1 MDLAG
6 DGHIGGALSLN
17 GVGSLTVSSMDGET
31 TLEQELFFQTTDE
44 FSEVRFEFEASS
56 ITHVS
61 ELNSDLGLVLYPNPT
76 HGPSTLEF
84 HAAQS
89 GAGHLVVR
97 NVLGASVLERSL
109 GNLPAGTH
117 RLNLDLGF
125 LVPGAYMV
133 DLQMD
138 NVVHTLRLLK
148 D

>member
-1 MDLAG
+1 M
-6 DGHIGGALSLN
+6 
-17 GVGSLTVSSMDGET
+17 
-31 TLEQELFFQTTDE
+31 
-44 FSEVRFEFEASS
+44 RFEFEATSV
-56 ITHVS
+56 THVA
-61 ELNSDLGLVLYPNPT
+61 ELDLGLDLALYPNPT
-76 HGPSTLEF
+76 DGQTYLEF
-84 HAAQS
+84 HAEQS
-89 GAGHLVVR
+89 GAGHLFVR

-117 RLNLDLGF
+117 RLSLDLGF